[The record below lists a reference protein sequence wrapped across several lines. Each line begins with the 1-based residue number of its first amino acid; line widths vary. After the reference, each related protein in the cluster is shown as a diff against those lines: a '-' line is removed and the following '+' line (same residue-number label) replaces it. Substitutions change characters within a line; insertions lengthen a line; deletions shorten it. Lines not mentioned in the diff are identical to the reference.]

1 MRLRTIVLAV
11 ALGLAAWPGALVAQE
26 GPGAAAQPDTVFT
39 QPPLSP
45 AGAFF
50 RSLVLPGWAQAEL
63 GHEARGAFYFFA
75 ESFSLFMIAR
85 TVRRLNHA
93 ERTLPE
99 DSDVISSR
107 KQQREDWIALAVFW
121 AFFSAAD
128 AWVSVQLFGF
138 EERTELGPKDV
149 ALRVDWRDSAFWVG
163 WQIPVGP

>member
-1 MRLRTIVLAV
+1 MRRGAIVLAL
-11 ALGLAAWPGALVAQE
+11 ALGWAARPGALPAQQAQE
-26 GPGAAAQPDTVFT
+26 PGAAALPDTVFS

-45 AGAFF
+45 GGAFF

-75 ESFSLFMIAR
+75 EAFSLFMVAR
-85 TVRRLNHA
+85 TVQRLSHA

-99 DSDVISSR
+99 DSDVVSSR

-128 AWVSVQLFGF
+128 AWFSCSASRSGRRWAPK
-138 EERTELGPKDV
+138 ERPC
-149 ALRVDWRDSAFWVG
+149 
-163 WQIPVGP
+163 